1 MHVARIL
8 IAFLFGRET
17 QIDLA
22 LNSSFDTYWVCDLE
36 WVTCLETCFPHLYNG
51 ANGTYFTE
59 VL

>member
-1 MHVARIL
+1 ML
-8 IAFLFGRET
+8 PGFSSLFCLAVKP
-17 QIDLA
+17 IDLA